1 MPETDHDLIIIGG
14 GPAGLTAALYA
25 ARARLDVVVLEK
37 SLPGGQV
44 LITDWIDN
52 YPGFPEGIAGPEL
65 SRHMAAQVA
74 RYDVP
79 VVSEEVLSADL
90 SEPAKV
96 LRLPD
101 RELRARAV
109 VVASGASPKRLGV
122 PGESDFFGKGI
133 STCATCDG
141 PFYRGKIVAAVGG
154 GDTAVKE
161 SVFLAKFAEKVYL
174 IHRRDQFRAEKVL
187 QEKAFA
193 NDRIEIL
200 WDTAVTGVSGLT
212 RVESVHLRNLRS
224 GESQTLPVNG
234 FFIWIG
240 IRPNTGFLGGQLRA
254 DPFGFIEVDHHMRT
268 SLPGVFAAG
277 DVRATPM
284 RQIATAVGD
293 AAIAARSAETY
304 LESLPDS

>member
-1 MPETDHDLIIIGG
+1 MPKPDHELIIVGG

-25 ARARLDVVVLEK
+25 ARARTDVLLLEK

-44 LITDWIDN
+44 LVTDWIDN
-52 YPGFPEGIAGPEL
+52 YPGFPEGISGPDL
-65 SRHMAAQVA
+65 TRLMADQVA

-79 VVSEEVLSADL
+79 VASEEVVGAELTG
-90 SEPAKV
+90 PVKT
-96 LRLPD
+96 LRLPG
-101 RELRARAV
+101 REITARAV

-141 PFYRGKIVAAVGG
+141 PFQRGKVVAAVGG

-174 IHRRDQFRAEKVL
+174 VHRRDRFRAERIL
-187 QEKAFA
+187 QEKALA
-193 NDRIEIL
+193 NDRIEVL
-200 WDTAVTGVSGLT
+200 WDTVVTGVGGLG

-224 GESQTLPVNG
+224 GESSALPVSAL
-234 FFIWIG
+234 FVWIG
-240 IRPNTGFLGGQLRA
+240 ILPNAGFLGDAVRT
-254 DPFGFIEVDHHMRT
+254 DPYGFVEVDAAMAT
-268 SLPGVFAAG
+268 SVPGVFAAG

-293 AAIAARSAETY
+293 AAIAAHSAQTY
-304 LESLPDS
+304 LENFSES